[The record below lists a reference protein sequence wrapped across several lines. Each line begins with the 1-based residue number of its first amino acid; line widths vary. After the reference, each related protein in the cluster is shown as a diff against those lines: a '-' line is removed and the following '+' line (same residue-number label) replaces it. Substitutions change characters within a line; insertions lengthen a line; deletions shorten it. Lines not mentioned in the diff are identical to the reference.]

1 MTHFSWRESAIPR
14 IPVEQRRERL
24 VAAAF
29 RVVAADGVEAATT
42 RRICAEAGMSLASF
56 HYAFPSRDALL
67 EALVVAGLTSED
79 TAIHAVLTDVPADAA
94 DIESLLRG
102 GLRGYIDSVVAD
114 PSREHALIALSQY
127 ARRTPG
133 LEGFAADVY
142 RRYYELAATAL
153 TAAAEASGARWR
165 TGPDTLA
172 PLVVAATDGLTL
184 AYLNTGDLDV
194 VHRIADACVAMLLT
208 HVEAA

>member
-1 MTHFSWRESAIPR
+1 M
-14 IPVEQRRERL
+14 
-24 VAAAF
+24 AAAF

-42 RRICAEAGMSLASF
+42 RRICTEAGMSLASF
-56 HYAFPSRDALL
+56 HYAFDSRDALL

-79 TAIHAVLTDVPADAA
+79 TAIHAVLTEAPADAA

-102 GLRGYIDSVVAD
+102 GLRGYLDSVVSD
-114 PSREHALIALSQY
+114 PAREHALIALSQY
-127 ARRTPG
+127 ARQTPG

-153 TAAAEASGARWR
+153 TAAAQASGSGSRWR
-165 TGPDTLA
+165 TSPETLA

-194 VHRIADACVAMLLT
+194 AHRIVDACVAMLLT
-208 HVEAA
+208 HLEAP

>member
-1 MTHFSWRESAIPR
+1 M
-14 IPVEQRRERL
+14 PVDQRRERL

-29 RVVAADGVEAATT
+29 RVVATDGVEAATT
-42 RRICAEAGMSLASF
+42 RRICAEAGMSQASF
-56 HYAFPSRDALL
+56 HYAFSSRDALL
-67 EALVVAGLTSED
+67 EALVVSGLTSED
-79 TAIHAVLTDVPADAA
+79 TAIHAVLADVPADSS

-102 GLRGYIDSVVAD
+102 GLRGYLDSVVSD

-127 ARRTPG
+127 ARQTPG

-153 TAAAEASGARWR
+153 TAAADASGARWR
-165 TGPDTLA
+165 TSPDTLA

-194 VHRIADACVAMLLT
+194 AHRIVDACVSMLLT
-208 HVEAA
+208 HVEVA